1 MEKRREI
8 ELKKAAWWGG
18 EMDFWRERMPT
29 SFTPNYSPGDRM
41 CDDIHEFVQIL
52 LRHWQE
58 PKTTEPARS
67 GLGGGRRKSVRE
79 GRSGGR

>member
-1 MEKRREI
+1 M
-8 ELKKAAWWGG
+8 L
-18 EMDFWRERMPT
+18 T

-58 PKTTEPARS
+58 PKTTEPARKRARWWRERRECER
-67 GLGGGRRKSVRE
+67 GGGRVGDDSLPPDILNYE
-79 GRSGGR
+79 